1 MLLLPSSLAHDGD
14 ALVWPSGLPA
24 VLAAA
29 TVLVVDDEPANVLL
43 LRHLLERRGVGRIDT
58 LTDSRDV
65 LTACRETNPDLVLL
79 DLHMPHLDGHTV
91 LRQLRTS
98 LPSTTYLP
106 VLVLTADVTSEAR
119 DRALGAGANDFVT
132 KPFAQAE
139 VLARVS
145 NLLWS
150 RALHQ
155 QLEVHNADL
164 AAALTAR
171 LETDRREA
179 RELAVIGER
188 TRQALDGGALR
199 MVFQPVLDVQRG
211 AVVGVEALARF
222 PVEPYRPPNE
232 WFDDARRAGLGDR
245 LELAAVRAALR
256 QLDALPPDV
265 FLAVNLSP
273 ECVLSRN
280 MTEVFDAVDG
290 RRVVLEL
297 TEHTRVQD
305 YGQLLARLDELRLQ
319 GVRIAV
325 DDTGAGYAG
334 LQHILELL
342 PDVLKLDL
350 QLIRGIDADPIR
362 RALTT
367 ALLNFANEL
376 GASVIAEGIETPE
389 ELATLQSLG
398 VGWGQ
403 GYLFAR
409 PGDLPVVLESATLA
423 GGPG

>member
-1 MLLLPSSLAHDGD
+1 MLLLPSSLALDTD
-14 ALVWPSGLPA
+14 SLVWPSGLAA
-24 VLAAA
+24 VLAGA

-58 LTDSRDV
+58 LTDSRET
-65 LTACRETNPDLVLL
+65 LAACRATNPDLVLL
-79 DLHMPHLDGHTV
+79 DLHMPHLDGHAV
-91 LRQLRTS
+91 LRQLRSS
-98 LPSTTYLP
+98 LPPTTFLP

-119 DRALGAGANDFVT
+119 DQALSEGANDFVT

-155 QLEVHNADL
+155 QLQVHNADL
-164 AAALTAR
+164 SAALTAR
-171 LETDRREA
+171 LEADRREA
-179 RELAVIGER
+179 HELAVIGER
-188 TRQALDGGALR
+188 TRRALDGGALR
-199 MVFQPVLDVQRG
+199 MVFQPVLDLQRG
-211 AVVGVEALARF
+211 SVVGVEALARF

-232 WFDDARRAGLGDR
+232 WFDDARRAGLGDE

-256 QLDALPPDV
+256 QLDVLPPEV

-273 ECVLSRN
+273 ECVASRN
-280 MTEVFDAVDG
+280 LAKVFDAVDG

-305 YGQLLARLDELRLQ
+305 YALLLPRLDELRLQ

-334 LQHILELL
+334 LQHILELV
-342 PDVLKLDL
+342 PDILKLDL

-362 RALTT
+362 RALTS
-367 ALLNFANEL
+367 ALVNFAAEL
-376 GASVIAEGIETPE
+376 GAGVIAEGIETPA

-398 VGWGQ
+398 VDWGQ

-409 PGDLPVVLESATLA
+409 PGDLPTVIESATLT
-423 GGPG
+423 GDYR